1 MKSSPEQYFNELGMI
16 QGEVMALTGILNL
29 VRHGKL

>member
-16 QGEVMALTGILNL
+16 QGGVMTLTGILL
-29 VRHGKL
+29 LQHGKL